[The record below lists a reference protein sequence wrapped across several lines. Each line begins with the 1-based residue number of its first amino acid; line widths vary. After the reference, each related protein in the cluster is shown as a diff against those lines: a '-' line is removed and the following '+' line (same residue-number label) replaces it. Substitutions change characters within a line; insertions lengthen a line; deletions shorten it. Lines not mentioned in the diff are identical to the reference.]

1 MNTCRVCG
9 EPLRMSTG
17 ELKYGAAVHVCPRCR
32 TPYVDPRI
40 IELAAVP
47 ERDRAGHRMRYA
59 RQLDKRLALFASAMT
74 TLTAAIFLSAAPVQG
89 FLPLLLLFAGTY
101 VGITTVSFCVK
112 FFLVFPRLAR
122 ESAARMA
129 DSWYLTRLKAC
140 YTKAA

>member
-1 MNTCRVCG
+1 
-9 EPLRMSTG
+9 MSTG
-17 ELKYGAAVHVCPRCR
+17 DMKYGAMVHVCPRCR
-32 TPYVDPRI
+32 TPYIDPRI

-59 RQLDKRLALFASAMT
+59 RQLDKRLALFASVMAA
-74 TLTAAIFLSAAPVQG
+74 LTAAIFLSGAPVHG
-89 FLPLLLLFAGTY
+89 FFPLLLIFVGTY
-101 VGITTVSFCVK
+101 AGITALSFCVK